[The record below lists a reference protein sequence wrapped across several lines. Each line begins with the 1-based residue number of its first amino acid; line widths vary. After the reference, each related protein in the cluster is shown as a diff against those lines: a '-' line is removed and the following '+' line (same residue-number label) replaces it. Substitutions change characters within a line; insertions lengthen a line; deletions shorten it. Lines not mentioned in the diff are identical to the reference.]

1 MSSRSVYDT
10 PARPRKRAR
19 TTTLAPRR
27 LFGSVSKPSYRVPRS
42 LLPEMKQYTVT
53 ALGFGDQDYASSS
66 VIQDMTQGD
75 DGNQFVG
82 TKITAKRLRVLYNY
96 SNFTAGAVRMLVY
109 IPKDASDGNPPVS
122 AIHHPVDTHRHT
134 VLYDRILNTRGGDA
148 ILSGHFD
155 VKLNHQIETLLGGT
169 TAVKNNIRI
178 FVYSAG
184 NGLIVRT
191 ITAYALWYT
200 DA

>member
-10 PARPRKRAR
+10 PVRPRKRAR

-42 LLPEMKQYTVT
+42 LLPEMKQFTRSSLTGSATDFAESQIITV
-53 ALGFGDQDYASSS
+53 
-66 VIQDMTQGD
+66 MTQGD

-96 SNFTAGAVRMLVY
+96 STLDAGAVRILVY
-109 IPKDASDGNPPVS
+109 IPKNPIEGTSPFSD
-122 AIHHPVDTHRHT
+122 IHVPVDTHRFT

-148 ILSGHFD
+148 ICSGHFD

-169 TAVKNNIRI
+169 SPIKNNIRI
-178 FVYSAG
+178 RVHAVG
-184 NGLIVRT
+184 NGATVQNNT
-191 ITAYALWYT
+191 GYALWYT